1 MNSATKDLSLA
12 NCTPK
17 LGLKQRNTLGIESYA
32 EQAMVIST
40 SEQIPS
46 LLQDIKAHGLP
57 WQVLG
62 GGSNVV
68 LPSALAGVTL
78 LIDIAGKEVISS
90 NETETLIR
98 VGAGEPWH
106 DFVQWTLAQGFPGM
120 ENLALIPGTVG
131 ASPIQNIG
139 AYGAEVAHF
148 IECVE
153 AFDTQTQNFVTLNR
167 SECQFAYRD
176 SYFKQHPGRFIITQV
191 IFKLPKV
198 WSAKLSYAELAKQ
211 FANQSPTPQEI
222 FNAVCAIRS
231 SKLPDPQVLG
241 NAGSFFQNPIV
252 SELQYIELA
261 KQYPAIVSFPDAAGQ
276 RKLAAGWLI
285 DQCGFKG
292 KRIGPVGVYDK
303 QALVLVNYGGGSAQ
317 EILGLAKQ
325 IQDKVHET
333 FGVQLQIEPNIL

>member
-1 MNSATKDLSLA
+1 MNFASKGPTLA
-12 NCTPK
+12 NCTSQ
-17 LGLKQRNTLGIESYA
+17 LALMGRNTLGIESYA
-32 EQAMVIST
+32 EQAIVISK

-57 WQVLG
+57 LQVLG

-68 LPSALAGVTL
+68 LPKLVTGVTL
-78 LIDIAGKEVISS
+78 LIDIAGKEILSS
-90 NETETLIR
+90 DELATLVR
-98 VGAGEPWH
+98 VGAGEHWH

-139 AYGAEVAHF
+139 AYGLEVANF

-153 AFDTQTQNFVTLNR
+153 AFDTEKNGFVTLSNQ
-167 SECQFAYRD
+167 ECEFAYRD
-176 SYFKQHPGRFIITQV
+176 SYFKRHPRRFIITH
-191 IFKLPKV
+191 ITFNIPKV
-198 WSAKLSYAELAKQ
+198 WSAVLTYAELVKQ
-211 FANQSPTPQEI
+211 FSNQSPTPTEI

-231 SKLPDPQVLG
+231 SKLPDPKVLG
-241 NAGSFFQNPIV
+241 NAGSFFQNSIV
-252 SELQYIELA
+252 SEVQCTELA

-317 EILGLAKQ
+317 DILGLAKQ

-333 FGVQLQIEPNIL
+333 FGVQLQIEPNIF

>member
-1 MNSATKDLSLA
+1 M
-12 NCTPK
+12 PK

-32 EQAMVIST
+32 EQAMVISK

-68 LPSALAGVTL
+68 LPSALPGVTL
-78 LIDIAGKEVISS
+78 LIDIAGKEIISS
-90 NETETLIR
+90 DETGTLIR

-139 AYGAEVAHF
+139 AYGSEVAHF
-148 IECVE
+148 IERIE
-153 AFDTQTQNFVTLNR
+153 AFDTQTQNFVTLNNT
-167 SECQFAYRD
+167 ECEFAYRD

-211 FANQSPTPQEI
+211 FSNQSPTPQEI

-252 SELQYIELA
+252 SEVQHAELI
-261 KQYPAIVSFPDAAGQ
+261 KEHPALVSFADTPGQ

-292 KRIGPVGVYDK
+292 KRLGPVGVYDK

-317 EILGLAKQ
+317 DILGLAKQ
-325 IQDKVHET
+325 IQDKVYKT